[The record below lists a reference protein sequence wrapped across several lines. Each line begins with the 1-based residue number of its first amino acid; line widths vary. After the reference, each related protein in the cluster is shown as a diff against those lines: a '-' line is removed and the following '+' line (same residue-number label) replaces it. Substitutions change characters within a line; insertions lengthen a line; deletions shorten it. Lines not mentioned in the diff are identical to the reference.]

1 MRSFAQPGRQVIYVG
16 DFIDRGAQNI
26 EVLSIV
32 KPMVEHGHALAVM
45 GNHEF
50 NAICFHILHPETG
63 LPLREYNVDYGDGH
77 LAFLYE
83 MEEKKELLTDVID
96 WFKTLP
102 FFLDLEGL
110 RVIHAMWNF
119 DFIEQLKVLGASDS
133 QFIADNDFIRNASIK
148 GSREYYTI

>member
-1 MRSFAQPGRQVIYVG
+1 M
-16 DFIDRGAQNI
+16 
-26 EVLSIV
+26 
-32 KPMVEHGHALAVM
+32 KWKK
-45 GNHEF
+45 
-50 NAICFHILHPETG
+50 
-63 LPLREYNVDYGDGH
+63 
-77 LAFLYE
+77 
-83 MEEKKELLTDVID
+83 KKELLTDVID